1 MSLLLNM
8 NQKAQIA
15 RTDLGKNI
23 KRVPEGINE
32 YKVSFLFYVLANLPY
47 LTGLLISL
55 ILGMSNPIFMDILNP
70 AVGKVLGPKTCRVH
84 FVS

>member
-1 MSLLLNM
+1 M
-8 NQKAQIA
+8 NQKAEIA
-15 RTDLGKNI
+15 RTGLGKDI

-47 LTGLLISL
+47 LTALLIFL